1 MPVFLDSARFGS
13 AVALNGANCI
23 SIGLINNMPDAA
35 VEATERQFIDLIRG
49 ASSDAVIRLKLFAI
63 SDVAR
68 AKPVQSGFGERYRD
82 LSVLWDTRL
91 DGLIVTGTEP
101 RAAAL
106 TDEPYWATL
115 SKLVTWARENTT
127 SAIWSCLAAHAAVL
141 QGDGIERRSLEKKL
155 FGVFEHEMVA
165 SHQLMKGV
173 APHVCVPHSRYND
186 LPEAALGS
194 CGYRLLTRSAATGV
208 DTFVREEHGSSLFV
222 FFQGHP
228 EYDADTLLREYRR
241 DIGRFLRG
249 EREHFPAAPQGYLT
263 DAGMALAEGFRVRA
277 IYDRRESLMSDFPMD
292 ALQCGLENTWR
303 RPGNKIYGN
312 WMEYLK
318 DHKAERRTLSSKVR
332 RSRGDVWRV
341 GNVRSAAGGS
351 AG

>member
-1 MPVFLDSARFGS
+1 MPLFVDAAGVRSPAELRGTNC
-13 AVALNGANCI
+13 LN
-23 SIGLINNMPDAA
+23 IGFVNNMPDAA

-68 AKPVQSGFGERYRD
+68 AKPLQSGFGERYRD
-82 LSVLWDTRL
+82 ISVLWDTPL

-106 TDEPYWATL
+106 TDEPYWPTL

-141 QGDGIERRSLEKKL
+141 QADGIERRPLEKKL

-165 SHQLMKGV
+165 SHQLMKDV
-173 APHVCVPHSRYND
+173 APHVSVPHSRYND

-194 CGYRLLTRSAATGV
+194 CGYGLLTRSGATGV
-208 DTFVREEHGSSLFV
+208 DTFVREEKGSSLFV
-222 FFQGHP
+222 FLQGHP

-241 DIGRFLRG
+241 DIVRFLRG
-249 EREHFPAAPQGYLT
+249 EREQFPAAPRGYLS
-263 DAGMALAEGFRVRA
+263 DAGMALAEGFRARA
-277 IYDRRESLMSDFPMD
+277 VSDRRESLMSDFPMD
-292 ALQCGLENTWR
+292 ALQRGLENTWW

-312 WMEYLK
+312 WVEYLK
-318 DHKAERRTLSSKVR
+318 DRKAERRTLSTRVR
-332 RSRGDVWRV
+332 RSRGDAWRV
-341 GNVRSAAGGS
+341 GKAWSAAGGS